1 MNSFPDSILQ
11 LIEAFS
17 SFPGIGKKTAQR
29 MAFHVLRSSSNI
41 ASQLSDSVINMK
53 SKIRFCSVCNG
64 ITEND
69 PCNICSNP
77 KRDESSICIVEQAS
91 DVYTFEK
98 TNSYHGVYHVLGGV
112 LSPLDGV
119 GPDDLALE
127 SLISRVKPGYEI
139 VIATNPSIE
148 GEATS
153 LYIAK
158 LLNEQSVKVT
168 RLARGLPMGGDL
180 EYLDEA
186 TLMRAMEGRT
196 TIWWPYLIFL
206 LFLEY

>member
-1 MNSFPDSILQ
+1 MNSFPDSIIQ

-17 SFPGIGKKTAQR
+17 CFPGIGKKTAQR
-29 MAFHVLRSSSNI
+29 MAFYVLKSPSNI
-41 ASQLSDSVINMK
+41 AFQLSQSVINMK
-53 SKIRFCSVCNG
+53 SKIRFCSICNG

-69 PCNICSNP
+69 PCNICSNV
-77 KRDESSICIVEQAS
+77 KRDQSSICIVEQAS

-119 GPDDLALE
+119 GPDDLSIK
-127 SLISRVKPGYEI
+127 SLIGRVKPDYEV

-153 LYIAK
+153 LYIARVLK
-158 LLNEQSVKVT
+158 EKSVKVT

-196 TIWWPYLIFL
+196 II
-206 LFLEY
+206 

>member
-1 MNSFPDSILQ
+1 MNSFPDSIIQ

-17 SFPGIGKKTAQR
+17 CFPGIGKKTAQR
-29 MAFHVLRSSSNI
+29 MAFYVLKSPSNI
-41 ASQLSDSVINMK
+41 ASQLSQSVINMK
-53 SKIRFCSVCNG
+53 SKIRFCSICNG

-69 PCNICSNP
+69 PCNICSNV
-77 KRDESSICIVEQAS
+77 KRDQASICIVEQAS

-119 GPDDLALE
+119 GPDDLSIK
-127 SLISRVKPGYEI
+127 SLIGRVKPDYEV

-153 LYIAK
+153 LYIARVLK
-158 LLNEQSVKVT
+158 EKSVKVT

-196 TIWWPYLIFL
+196 II
-206 LFLEY
+206 

>member
-1 MNSFPDSILQ
+1 M
-11 LIEAFS
+11 
-17 SFPGIGKKTAQR
+17 
-29 MAFHVLRSSSNI
+29 
-41 ASQLSDSVINMK
+41 
-53 SKIRFCSVCNG
+53 
-64 ITEND
+64 
-69 PCNICSNP
+69 
-77 KRDESSICIVEQAS
+77 
-91 DVYTFEK
+91 
-98 TNSYHGVYHVLGGV
+98 GGV
-112 LSPLDGV
+112 LSPLDGI
-119 GPDDLALE
+119 GPDDLAIE
-127 SLISRVKPGYEI
+127 SLISRVKPGFEI

-196 TIWWPYLIFL
+196 TI
-206 LFLEY
+206 

>member
-11 LIEAFS
+11 LIDAFS
-17 SFPGIGKKTAQR
+17 CFPGIGRKTAQR
-29 MAFHVLRSSSNI
+29 MAFHVLKSSSNI
-41 ASQLSDSVINMK
+41 ASQLSQSVINMK
-53 SKIRFCSVCNG
+53 SKIRFCSICNG

-69 PCNICSNP
+69 PCNICSNS
-77 KRDESSICIVEQAS
+77 KRDQSSICIVEQAS

-98 TNSYHGVYHVLGGV
+98 TNSYYGVYHVLGGV

-119 GPDDLALE
+119 GPDDLTIQ
-127 SLISRVKPGYEI
+127 SLITRVKPGYEI

-158 LLNEQSVKVT
+158 LLKEKSVKVT

-196 TIWWPYLIFL
+196 TL
-206 LFLEY
+206 

>member
-1 MNSFPDSILQ
+1 M
-11 LIEAFS
+11 
-17 SFPGIGKKTAQR
+17 
-29 MAFHVLRSSSNI
+29 
-41 ASQLSDSVINMK
+41 
-53 SKIRFCSVCNG
+53 
-64 ITEND
+64 
-69 PCNICSNP
+69 
-77 KRDESSICIVEQAS
+77 
-91 DVYTFEK
+91 
-98 TNSYHGVYHVLGGV
+98 
-112 LSPLDGV
+112 SPLDGV

-196 TIWWPYLIFL
+196 TI
-206 LFLEY
+206 